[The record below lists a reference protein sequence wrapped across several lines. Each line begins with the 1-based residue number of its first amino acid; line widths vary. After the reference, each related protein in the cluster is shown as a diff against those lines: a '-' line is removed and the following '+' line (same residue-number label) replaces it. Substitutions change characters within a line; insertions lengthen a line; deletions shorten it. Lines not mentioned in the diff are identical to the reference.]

1 MSLLKRQAVGI
12 IAATILTFAA
22 VWLFGIISVS
32 SMAVY
37 GANAKEAAAI
47 ITATLLNRYVPVLL
61 VSAVVFFLLG
71 LSEQKFVYFLYLLCG
86 IASCAATLVVCKSSL
101 SFYGVV
107 PEVWAICETAVKS
120 MPLAYGIT
128 FPLLH
133 TLLCI
138 LGRGESIME
147 ATINQVLSTGAFL
160 VLFLLFSI
168 VVRYSELSFAKI
180 TVMACA
186 AVAAIIAPALNLD
199 KIKQGLKKR

>member
-1 MSLLKRQAVGI
+1 
-12 IAATILTFAA
+12 
-22 VWLFGIISVS
+22 
-32 SMAVY
+32 
-37 GANAKEAAAI
+37 
-47 ITATLLNRYVPVLL
+47 
-61 VSAVVFFLLG
+61 
-71 LSEQKFVYFLYLLCG
+71 
-86 IASCAATLVVCKSSL
+86 
-101 SFYGVV
+101 
-107 PEVWAICETAVKS
+107 